1 MPYFDVHTH
10 SATPNGIVNC
20 YPEDELPESYF
31 SVGIHPWYISDLNQQ
46 LALVEEKAKHKNCLA
61 IGECGLDTFSEVD
74 IKLQKIAFRQQIQL
88 ANQLNKPL
96 IIHLVKAH
104 TEFFEI
110 LKQIEPKVPVILHG
124 FNKKPEV
131 MQQFNR
137 PGFYLSFGEALLKE
151 NSKASESLK
160 ELGTENYFLE
170 TDDSS
175 ISIEEVYLQA
185 ASVLDISVEA
195 LQHLVQ
201 KRIESIFHARF

>member
-1 MPYFDVHTH
+1 MSYFDVHTH
-10 SATPNGIVNC
+10 TATPTGIVNC
-20 YPEDELPESYF
+20 YPEAEIPDTYF
-31 SVGIHPWYISDLNQQ
+31 SVGIHPWYISDLNEQ
-46 LALVEEKAKHKNCLA
+46 LRLIEEKAVHKNCLA
-61 IGECGLDTFSEVD
+61 IGECVLDTFSEVD

-96 IIHLVKAH
+96 MIHLVKAH

-137 PGFYLSFGEALLKE
+137 PGFYLSFGEALFKE
-151 NSKASESLK
+151 NSKASDSLK
-160 ELGTENYFLE
+160 EMGSENYFLE

-185 ASVLDISVEA
+185 ASVLNKSTEA
-195 LQHLVQ
+195 LQNEI
-201 KRIESIFHARF
+201 KERIESVFHARF